1 MEKLGADVLARR
13 ATFRRIF
20 MKKILP
26 LNHGLRGDIEIPGDK
41 SISHRAIILSSL
53 GDTPVEVSNFLAG
66 EDCLSTVA
74 CMRALGAQIQQ
85 HGEKFLITGHGLNG
99 LHEPENVLDAGNSGT
114 TLRLLMGLLA
124 PQKFLTTFTGDDSLR
139 RRPMARVIKPLSQ
152 MGATIVGRNENKNLP
167 ITILPAKDNLR
178 GITYEMP
185 VASAQVKSALLLA
198 GLYAEGATTLIEP
211 APSRDHTEKMF
222 EAFGIRLEKSGN
234 AIKIFPT
241 EKLIAPEKISV
252 PGDISSAAYWLVL
265 ATILDNSDVTII
277 NVGVNDTRTGILDV
291 LKNMGAKI
299 EILNERISGGER
311 IADLKVI
318 SSKLRGIEFGGEIIP
333 RLIDEIPALAVA
345 AAFAEG
351 TTIIRDVKEL
361 RVKETDRLAAIV
373 EEFNKISP
381 DTFQA
386 TDDSLIISGGREKF
400 FAKCR
405 SRADHRMAMSLG
417 IFGAAAKGVTLDDTD
432 CVKISYP
439 NFFETII

>member
-1 MEKLGADVLARR
+1 
-13 ATFRRIF
+13 

-139 RRPMARVIKPLSQ
+139 RRPMARVITPLKK
-152 MGATIVGRNENKNLP
+152 MGASIFGRNDNKNLP
-167 ITILPAKDNLR
+167 ITILPAEKKLR

-198 GLYAEGATTLIEP
+198 GLYADNPTTVIEP
-211 APSRDHTEKMF
+211 APSRDHSEKMLA
-222 EAFGIRLEKSGN
+222 AFGAKLEKSGN
-234 AIKIFPT
+234 EIKIFPT

-265 ATILDNSDVTII
+265 ATILDGSDVTIL
-277 NVGVNDTRTGILDV
+277 NVGINQTRTGILNV
-291 LKNMGAKI
+291 LKSMGAKI
-299 EILNERISGGER
+299 EILNERISGGEQA
-311 IADLKVI
+311 ADLKVV
-318 SSKLRGIEFGGEIIP
+318 SSKLRGVEFGGEIIP

-361 RVKETDRLAAIV
+361 RFKETDRLAAIV

-381 DTFQA
+381 DTFSA
-386 TDDSLIISGGREKF
+386 TDDSLIIRGGREKF
-400 FAKCR
+400 FAECKT
-405 SRADHRMAMSLG
+405 RADHRMAMSLA
-417 IFGAAAKGVTLDDTD
+417 IFGTAAKGVAIDDAD

-439 NFFETII
+439 NFFDTLK

>member
-1 MEKLGADVLARR
+1 
-13 ATFRRIF
+13 

-53 GDTPVEVSNFLAG
+53 GNTPVEVSNFLAG
-66 EDCLSTVA
+66 ADCLSTVA
-74 CMRALGAQIQQ
+74 CMRELGAEIEQS
-85 HGEKFLITGHGLNG
+85 GGNFLIKGHGLNG
-99 LHEPENVLDAGNSGT
+99 LREPENVLDAGNSGT

-124 PQKFLTTFTGDDSLR
+124 SQKFLSTFTGDVSLR

-152 MGATIVGRNENKNLP
+152 MGATIFGRNSNKNLP
-167 ITILPAKDNLR
+167 ITILPAEKNLR

-185 VASAQVKSALLLA
+185 IASAQVKSALLLA
-198 GLYAEGATTLIEP
+198 GLYAEGATTVIEP
-211 APSRDHTEKMF
+211 APSRDHTEKML
-222 EAFGIRLEKSGN
+222 EAFGANLEISGN
-234 AIKIFPT
+234 AVKIFPT
-241 EKLIAPEKISV
+241 EKFTAPETISV
-252 PGDISSAAYWLVL
+252 PGDISSATYWLVL
-265 ATILDNSDVTII
+265 ATILENSDVII
-277 NVGVNDTRTGILDV
+277 VNVGVNDTRTGILDV

-299 EILNERISGGER
+299 QILNKRTSGGEQ

-318 SSKLRGIEFGGEIIP
+318 SSNLRGIEFGGEIIP

-351 TTIIRDVKEL
+351 TTIIRDVSEL

-373 EEFNKISP
+373 AEFNKISP
-381 DTFQA
+381 ETFTA

-400 FAKCR
+400 FAECNTR
-405 SRADHRMAMSLG
+405 SDHRMAMSLS
-417 IFGAAAKGVTLDDTD
+417 IFGAAAKGVLIDNAD

-439 NFFETII
+439 NFFDMLA